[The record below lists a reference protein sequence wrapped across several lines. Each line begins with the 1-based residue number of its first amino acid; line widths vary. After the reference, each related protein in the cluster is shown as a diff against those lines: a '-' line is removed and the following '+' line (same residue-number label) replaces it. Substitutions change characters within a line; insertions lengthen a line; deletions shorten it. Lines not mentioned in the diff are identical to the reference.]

1 MEMKYEI
8 KNKKINNKNMEMIYE
23 LIKLSYY
30 NSNKGDD

>member
-23 LIKLSYY
+23 LINLMFV
-30 NSNKGDD
+30 